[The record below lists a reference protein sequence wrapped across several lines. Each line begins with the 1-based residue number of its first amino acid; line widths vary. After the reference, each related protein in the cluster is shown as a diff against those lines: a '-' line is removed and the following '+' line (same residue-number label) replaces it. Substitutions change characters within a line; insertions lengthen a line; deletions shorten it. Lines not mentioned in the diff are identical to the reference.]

1 MAVGGTAVGGMA
13 VSVAGI
19 GAGAGVAGAGV
30 DGAVLEA
37 IGVNGATVR
46 AMIGVDG
53 TGLVPGPGVPVDVVP
68 GKKVACANAR
78 ADATSG
84 SVLSGRRTKYQA
96 LIAMAIPIRKSAT
109 PRAVRET
116 WTETRA
122 PNIDAKRSR
131 RFCWLV

>member
-1 MAVGGTAVGGMA
+1 MA
-13 VSVAGI
+13 VSVAVI
-19 GAGAGVAGAGV
+19 GEGAGVAGPGV
-30 DGAVLEA
+30 DGVVLEA

-68 GKKVACANAR
+68 GKKVACAKAR

-96 LIAMAIPIRKSAT
+96 LIAMAMPIRKSAT

-116 WTETRA
+116 CTETRA